1 MDDPSAINCSKPH
14 VTSAKRDE
22 RMRRAEGEA
31 FEKGKNSHMTR
42 RRLLRVA
49 GGLGISAAG
58 VAALAAC
65 GEAEPKIVTKE
76 VPVE

>member
-1 MDDPSAINCSKPH
+1 MSLSTPH
-14 VTSAKRDE
+14 GNLAKGDE

-49 GGLGISAAG
+49 GGLGISAVG
-58 VAALAAC
+58 VAALVAC